1 MTHSYRSLRD
11 YLTSRCAS
19 FNISMR
25 ELSRTLGFSSSY
37 IEMIANGYFNP
48 SRKRCLKIAQHF
60 NDDPN
65 IVLELAGL
73 YVPSPSTGDP
83 LRKALDSM
91 ASNLPA
97 PELRQLL
104 VMARLLKLQADQ
116 RLSRVAE
123 SGASYVISPADQ
135 LRELLDLLPAD
146 VAPTAHQLLDA
157 VEKGSLK

>member
-1 MTHSYRSLRD
+1 MTHGYRDLKD

-25 ELSRTLGFSSSY
+25 ELSRTLGFSPNY

-48 SRKRCLKIAQHF
+48 SRKRCLKIAQYF
-60 NDDPN
+60 QDDPN
-65 IVLELAGL
+65 IILELAGL
-73 YVPSPSTGDP
+73 YVPSPSGDP

-91 ASNLPA
+91 VSNLPA